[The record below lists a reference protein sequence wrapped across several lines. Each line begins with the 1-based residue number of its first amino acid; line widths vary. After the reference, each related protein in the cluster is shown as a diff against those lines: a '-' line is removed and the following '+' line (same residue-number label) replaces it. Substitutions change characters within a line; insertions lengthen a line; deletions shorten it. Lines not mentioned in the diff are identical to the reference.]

1 MVYINN
7 GILLSHRKQN
17 LAICGNLDACTRYYA
32 KWNKSDREKTNTMN
46 AYVESEKKK
55 SDSSIQRINVCLGK
69 EVGNEGKTG
78 EGD

>member
-1 MVYINN
+1 MEYYSAIENK
-7 GILLSHRKQN
+7 ILPFAATWMHVQGTMLSEISQTGKRLTPWMHMWN
-17 LAICGNLDACTRYYA
+17 L
-32 KWNKSDREKTNTMN
+32 K
-46 AYVESEKKK
+46 KKK